1 MPFEILALPVLIF
14 FLIGLFKGLKEKDS
28 DLL

>member
-1 MPFEILALPVLIF
+1 MPFEIFALPVLVF

-28 DLL
+28 DVL

>member
-14 FLIGLFKGLKEKDS
+14 FIIGIVNGLRKKDS
-28 DLL
+28 DIL